1 MSPAAGSL
9 FAVFR
14 LTPGRVIVVLIV
26 LLGVSLAA
34 FNVWFRYST
43 TNQIHSRWGT
53 AAMLRIAEA
62 PEASWWELEP
72 LGNRP
77 ASAAGEL
84 DSIVF
89 SGHAYPIRRR
99 GDLITAR
106 GFVNLRYALGQNG
119 SYDFSRGDSP
129 TIQWRWAMIFDAD
142 GERTVVLVDEDFRWL
157 LAFDPATTKPIGNPL
172 VRLTE
177 KMSAG
182 LKTFFDEQ
190 RAAK

>member
-1 MSPAAGSL
+1 M
-9 FAVFR
+9 
-14 LTPGRVIVVLIV
+14 IVVFIV

-43 TNQIHSRWGT
+43 TNQIHGRWGT

-62 PEASWWELEP
+62 PEATWWELEP
-72 LGNRP
+72 PGNRL
-77 ASAAGEL
+77 ASEAGEL

-89 SGHAYPIRRR
+89 PGLNVPIHIRKR

-129 TIQWRWAMIFDAD
+129 TIDWRWAMIFDAD
-142 GERTVVLVDEDFRWL
+142 GERTVVLVDENFRWL
-157 LAFDPATTKPIGNPL
+157 RAFDVTATKPEGNPL
-172 VRLTE
+172 VRLTD

-182 LKTFFDEQ
+182 LKTFFEEQ

>member
-1 MSPAAGSL
+1 M
-9 FAVFR
+9 FR
-14 LTPGRVIVVLIV
+14 LTPGRIIVVLIV

-53 AAMLRIAEA
+53 EAMLRIAEA
-62 PEASWWELEP
+62 PEASWWELVP
-72 LGNRP
+72 L
-77 ASAAGEL
+77 ASGETL
-84 DSIVF
+84 PQGAELIHFDFKSY
-89 SGHAYPIRRR
+89 AMWRR

-119 SYDFSRGDSP
+119 SYDFDSDEAP
-129 TIQWRWAMIFDAD
+129 PSKWRWAMVFLAHEDKTI
-142 GERTVVLVDEDFRWL
+142 VLIDEEFRWL
-157 LAFDPATTKPIGNPL
+157 WSLDLTASKKSGEPK
-172 VRLTE
+172 VMLTE